1 MERLPDEI
9 VLVIFSFVPGEL
21 LFRTVSL
28 VCKRFYRLAYD
39 CSSVHRC
46 KGLFTEINLQRKTE
60 TTVQRVLSI
69 ITMLPSTVVKH
80 FSVQDCT
87 ATWQVFDVL
96 AATCKG
102 LKILN
107 LAYMNGVLKLGKEVK
122 PFAFNQLLELN
133 ISGTLIDDHFIY
145 HLSHSCKVLYS
156 LNISGCHNITDTG
169 LTSVSFNLTLLNVAH
184 CNFQIQTIIH
194 ILREFDVK
202 VLCIQGIRTAW
213 EERIRLVSLF
223 PSLEIGTPYICGVF

>member
-28 VCKRFYRLAYD
+28 VCKRFHRLAYD

-46 KGLFTEINLQRKTE
+46 KGLFKEINLQRKSE
-60 TTVQRVLSI
+60 RVLCI
-69 ITMLPSTVVKH
+69 ITMLPSTVVKQ

-96 AATCKG
+96 AAMCKV

-122 PFAFNQLLELN
+122 PFAFKQLLELN
-133 ISGTLIDDHFIY
+133 INGTPIDDNFIY
-145 HLSHSCKVLYS
+145 HLSHS
-156 LNISGCHNITDTG
+156 
-169 LTSVSFNLTLLNVAH
+169 F
-184 CNFQIQTIIH
+184 
-194 ILREFDVK
+194 
-202 VLCIQGIRTAW
+202 W
-213 EERIRLVSLF
+213 RIF
-223 PSLEIGTPYICGVF
+223 

>member
-21 LFRTVSL
+21 LFRTGSL
-28 VCKRFYRLAYD
+28 VCKRFYRLAYG
-39 CSSVHRC
+39 CSVHRC
-46 KGLFTEINLQRKTE
+46 KGLFMEINLQRKTE

-107 LAYMNGVLKLGKEVK
+107 LAYMNGVLKLEK
-122 PFAFNQLLELN
+122 LSRLR
-133 ISGTLIDDHFIY
+133 LINCWN
-145 HLSHSCKVLYS
+145 S
-156 LNISGCHNITDTG
+156 
-169 LTSVSFNLTLLNVAH
+169 TSAAH
-184 CNFQIQTIIH
+184 
-194 ILREFDVK
+194 
-202 VLCIQGIRTAW
+202 
-213 EERIRLVSLF
+213 
-223 PSLEIGTPYICGVF
+223 

>member
-96 AATCKG
+96 AAR
-102 LKILN
+102 
-107 LAYMNGVLKLGKEVK
+107 A
-122 PFAFNQLLELN
+122 
-133 ISGTLIDDHFIY
+133 
-145 HLSHSCKVLYS
+145 KV
-156 LNISGCHNITDTG
+156 
-169 LTSVSFNLTLLNVAH
+169 
-184 CNFQIQTIIH
+184 
-194 ILREFDVK
+194 
-202 VLCIQGIRTAW
+202 
-213 EERIRLVSLF
+213 
-223 PSLEIGTPYICGVF
+223 